1 MFSRPKVGWVDINIG
16 GYIINGSYLTDIPMD
31 FLDSLIPSLKS
42 NLPVSIFIDEEGI
55 EDIICAYY
63 NEVYIMVRDG
73 DDVEYKKID
82 MDFNLFRKEII
93 NGIETYLN
101 EWINW
106 NMDEDVEGLKNRENE
121 LRTKLSLAKEY
132 LKKYI

>member
-1 MFSRPKVGWVDINIG
+1 MFSKPEVGWVDINIG
-16 GYIINGSYLTDIPMD
+16 GYTINGSYLTDIPMD
-31 FLDSLIPSLKS
+31 FLDSLISSLKS
-42 NLPVSIFIDEEGI
+42 NLPISIFIDEEGI

-63 NEVYIMVRDG
+63 NEVYIIVRNG

-82 MDFNLFRKEII
+82 MDFNLLRKEII

-106 NMDEDVEGLKNRENE
+106 NMDDDVKVLKNRENE
-121 LRTKLSLAKEY
+121 LRTKLSIAKEFF
-132 LKKYI
+132 KKYI

>member
-1 MFSRPKVGWVDINIG
+1 MFSRPENGWVDINIG
-16 GYIINGSYLTDIPMD
+16 GYTINGSYLTDIPMD

-55 EDIICAYY
+55 EDIICAYFD
-63 NEVYIMVRDG
+63 EVYIIVKDG
-73 DDVEYKKID
+73 DEVEYKKID
-82 MDFNLFRKEII
+82 MDFNLFREDII

-106 NMDEDVEGLKNRENE
+106 NIDEDVKVLKNRENE
-121 LRTKLSLAKEY
+121 LRTKLCIAKEY
-132 LKKYI
+132 LKEYI